1 MLNPPMDP
9 MGAKQVEPIGSIYVK
24 THLVHYFAMDRT
36 DPQFKLR
43 IPAELKNQLEI
54 KAGESVRSLSSEILK
69 RLEVTLELDEVLA
82 ISGGVIHAAGVIS
95 NLIKENQE
103 LKSER
108 DEFRSLVNGDFSK
121 LLDERIDLLES
132 RLLSLPG
139 SSFGKAIAKAKK

>member
-1 MLNPPMDP
+1 

-24 THLVHYFAMDRT
+24 THLVHYFVMDRT

-43 IPAELKNQLEI
+43 IPAKLKTQLEE

-69 RLEVTLELDEVLA
+69 RLEVTLDLDEVLA
-82 ISGGVIHAAGVIS
+82 ISGGFVDAAGIIS
-95 NLIKENQE
+95 SLIKENQA

-108 DEFRSLVNGDFSK
+108 DEFRALVKGDFSK

-139 SSFGKAIAKAKK
+139 SSFGKSITKVKN